1 MHRAIVIGF
10 LLLLTLDT
18 ISNVLIK
25 LAGDR
30 IGAFTLDP
38 DWLARVGREPFVLII
53 IGCYVA
59 AFLTYTSI
67 LKHAAVGP
75 AFAAVHGHVVTVLIV
90 SMVWLGERLT
100 WLQGVGSLLIVAG
113 IVVLAV
119 TERRAA
125 MAHDSEQ
132 RSQGA
137 S

>member
-18 ISNVLIK
+18 TSNVLIK

-30 IGAFTLDP
+30 IGAFTFDP
-38 DWLARVGREPFVLII
+38 AWLARVGREPFVLII

-125 MAHDSEQ
+125 MAHDSAQ
-132 RSQGA
+132 PTQSA
-137 S
+137 N

>member
-18 ISNVLIK
+18 TSNVLIK

-38 DWLARVGREPFVLII
+38 AWLARVGREPLVLII

-75 AFAAVHGHVVTVLIV
+75 AFAVVHGHVVTVLIV

-132 RSQGA
+132 RSDRA
-137 S
+137 D

>member
-1 MHRAIVIGF
+1 MVG
-10 LLLLTLDT
+10 
-18 ISNVLIK
+18 
-25 LAGDR
+25 
-30 IGAFTLDP
+30 
-38 DWLARVGREPFVLII
+38 ARVGREPFVLAI

-132 RSQGA
+132 RSDRA
-137 S
+137 D

>member
-18 ISNVLIK
+18 TSNVLIK

-38 DWLARVGREPFVLII
+38 AWLARVGREPLVLII

-125 MAHDSEQ
+125 MAHESAQ
-132 RSQGA
+132 RSQDA

>member
-18 ISNVLIK
+18 TSNVLIK

-38 DWLARVGREPFVLII
+38 AWLARVGREPFVLII

-125 MAHDSEQ
+125 MAHDSAGPTQ
-132 RSQGA
+132 NA
-137 S
+137 N